1 MASQTLTDEV
11 KRYGRAATHDFRSD
25 TVTLTTPTMLSSII
39 TQSPYFGDDVFTE
52 DAPTTSLESY
62 VAELTGLPHALFVSS
77 GTMGNQLALR
87 SLLKQPPHSVLLD
100 RHSHIFEHESGM
112 ASMFSQAHLIPIS
125 KNLSAGNDNAY
136 HLTLSDIT
144 ANLVPD
150 DGDTHSAPTRI
161 IALENTHYG
170 KIMPVS
176 EVRRISEFARKRG
189 VKLHMDGARLWNAC
203 YPPTSTTSPAEEE
216 ASKTA
221 LSLLRAYCSL
231 VDTVTLCFSKSLGAP
246 AGSILLSNSAETIA
260 RARHFRKAMGGGMRQ
275 VGVLSAAARVAVEE
289 VFVAGEPM
297 VRANRIAREVE
308 GSWVG
313 MGGKVV
319 EGLGQETN
327 MVWLDLGAAGVEGG
341 EFVGLC
347 GEEGVRVLGGR
358 VVVHYQ
364 ISDEAVEALKRAM
377 KRAIELGKTRG
388 GLGAEGEVKRNELYS
403 YSSGTK

>member
-25 TVTLTTPTMLSSII
+25 TVTLTTPAMLSSII
-39 TQSPYFGDDVFTE
+39 TQCPYFGDDIFTE

-62 VAELTGLPHALFVSS
+62 VAELTGLPHALFISS

-87 SLLKQPPHSVLLD
+87 SLLKQPPHSVVLD
-100 RHSHIFEHESGM
+100 RHSHTFEHESGM
-112 ASMFSQAHLIPIS
+112 ASMFSQAQLIPIS
-125 KNLSAGNDNAY
+125 KNLSAGPAY
-136 HLTLSDIT
+136 LTLTDIA
-144 ANLVPD
+144 ANIVPD

-161 IALENTHYG
+161 IALENTHNG

-176 EVRRISEFARKRG
+176 EVQRISEFARKHG
-189 VKLHMDGARLWNAC
+189 IKLHMDGARLWNAC
-203 YPPTSTTSPAEEE
+203 YPPSTTTTTSPAEE
-216 ASKTA
+216 ASATA

-289 VFVAGEPM
+289 VFVAGAPM

-347 GEEGVRVLGGR
+347 GEEGVKVTEWGR

-364 ISDEAVEALKRAM
+364 ISDEAVEALKRAL

-388 GLGAEGEVKRNELYS
+388 GLGAEGEVKKNGLYS